1 MHRLSFDQTLAVANA
16 QLRSARRSIRT
27 WVFGALAGGTTLA
40 VSVYYA
46 YAHGVLSSANAGRF
60 GPRFL
65 IAELGAYLL
74 WLLLVGVVFMAFD
87 IRNGDVRA
95 RIAEALDARPVSNFS
110 MVTGRALGV
119 VAAVALP
126 VLGTVGVLQVLGMLA
141 RAADFWMGD
150 PIEPVSLASFVLLDV
165 LVAIFVW
172 SATLLL
178 LSCALRNRLLVVLV
192 AALLLALQ
200 FWAMTTFPAYLLPA
214 VSVVSGTGG
223 WASDITVQFADF
235 DRVLQRSAVLIL
247 GVGICILAAAL
258 HPREEGGSRFRLGM
272 LGTVVA
278 LVAVAGLVAVAQL
291 GIGSIEKRNG
301 WLAVHRA
308 AAEAETTARPD
319 LERITGTVTID
330 PGDRLG
336 LAIDLHLRVR
346 DTETP
351 SWVFSFNPGLRLT
364 EVRHG
369 EETIPFVHESGLLTI
384 EAGQPTEGAF
394 VLSLRAHG
402 VPDPDFGYLDSAVDW
417 RRRPGPNL
425 LKYLGTE
432 ASVFHRNYVALTPAV
447 HWLPV
452 SGSNVGREDP
462 SRRHADFFHLDLL
475 VEVPSG
481 WTVAGPGR
489 QPQAEGASANYRL
502 RTDSP
507 IQDATLFTSEF
518 ERRAVNVQGI
528 ELELLV
534 TPKHMPNLDYFAE
547 AGDEITKQ
555 LAELFGKLED
565 ANLAYPER
573 VLSLVEVPSS
583 LRTYR
588 GGWRMDAV
596 RTPGILLLREE
607 GLPTIRT
614 GYYHGPVRADRR
626 AEALVSRLHI
636 YSLNAWNGGNAYQ
649 ALAGR
654 LIASTSPVGT
664 GAVALDAV
672 TRDLAYR
679 VLNPW
684 GPGSSVWFS
693 AHSYDADAYFGT
705 SLWDTIT
712 GLGTG
717 HFGNMLGRTSW
728 WRGDMWAEAARTS
741 LAQIDGGK
749 DPHLAFSLLALKGN
763 AMEGVVLGSAGV
775 QKTGALLA
783 ELRNRHEGR
792 PFGVEDLLA
801 VADEIAPGLAGVVGE
816 ALYEPGLPGFRASP
830 ATVVRLSDDDTGRP
844 RYHVTV
850 HVYNGEPVVGWLQL
864 AQYDMLWGEGEPI
877 RVPGK
882 SAIEIGRVYDAPP
895 DQLWLHPYL
904 SLNRREIRL
913 DLVHATP
920 RAVPRGN
927 GFVGI
932 RPSTWSPSGV
942 DGMVI
947 DDLDAGFTWESVP
960 TRGARWRFVD
970 HYRGWTET
978 LDHGLPVR
986 ASEAGAWVRRNI
998 PSAWGEYRRTVAM
1011 AVTGGRDYRVFF
1023 AADLAGGRWRL
1034 DYYLPE
1040 RHIPE
1045 RWAGD
1050 GERLMY
1056 APLGSMAMRLIA
1068 FDKADAGPG
1077 TSPTPAR
1084 EWTLDFDADLGESG
1098 WNKIGEFDLLGGEVR
1113 LEVSN
1118 VTNGTIVI
1126 ADAIRWRR
1134 AD

>member
-1 MHRLSFDQTLAVANA
+1 MSFDQTLAVAIA
-16 QLRSARRSIRT
+16 QFRSARRSIRT
-27 WVFGALAGGTTLA
+27 WVFGTLAGGTTLA
-40 VSVYYA
+40 VSIYYA

-65 IAELGAYLL
+65 IAEVGVYLV

-87 IRNGDVRA
+87 VRNGDMRA

-110 MVTGRALGV
+110 MITGRAIGV

-126 VLGTVGVLQVLGMLA
+126 VLGTVVVLQVLGTLA
-141 RAADFWMGD
+141 RAANFWMGD
-150 PIEPVSLASFVLLDV
+150 PMEPVSLASFVLLDV

-172 SATLLL
+172 SATVLL
-178 LSCALRNRLLVVLV
+178 LSSALRNRLAVLVV

-200 FWAMTTFPAYLLPA
+200 FWAMTTVPAYLLPA
-214 VSVVSGTGG
+214 VSVVSATGG

-247 GVGICILAAAL
+247 GVGICILASAL
-258 HPREEGGSRFRLGM
+258 HPRGEGGSRFRLGI
-272 LGTVVA
+272 LGIVVA
-278 LVAVAGLVAVAQL
+278 LVAGVGLATVALR
-291 GIGSIEKRNG
+291 GIGMIEKRDG
-301 WLAVHRA
+301 WLAIHRA
-308 AAEAETTARPD
+308 AATTEATAWPD
-319 LERITGTVTID
+319 IERITGTVTID
-330 PGDRLG
+330 PGDRLD
-336 LAIDLHLRVR
+336 LAIDLHLRVH

-369 EETIPFVHESGLLTI
+369 AATIPFVHESGLLTI
-384 EAGQPTEGAF
+384 EAGPMEGAF

-417 RRRPGPNL
+417 RRRPGTNL
-425 LKYLGTE
+425 LKYLGSE

-462 SRRHADFFHLDLL
+462 SRRPADFFHLDLV

-489 QPQAEGASANYRL
+489 QPQAEGASTNYRL

-518 ERRAVNVQGI
+518 ERRAVNVQGV

-534 TPKHMPNLDYFAE
+534 TSKHMPNLDYFAE

-614 GYYHGPVRADRR
+614 GYYHGPVPADRR
-626 AEALVSRLHI
+626 KEIQVSRLHI
-636 YSLNAWNGGNAYQ
+636 YSLNAWNSGNAYQ
-649 ALAGR
+649 ALAGN

-712 GLGTG
+712 GLGAG

-741 LAQIDGGK
+741 LAQIDGDK

-763 AMEGVVLGSAGV
+763 AMEGVVLGTAGV

-783 ELRNRHEGR
+783 ELRDRHEGR

-801 VADEIAPGLAGVVGE
+801 VADEIAPGLAEVVGE

-877 RVPGK
+877 RVSGK
-882 SAIEIGRVYDAPP
+882 SAVEIGRVYDAPP

-913 DLVHATP
+913 DLVDSASRSLP
-920 RAVPRGN
+920 DGD
-927 GFVGI
+927 GFVGT
-932 RPSTWSPSGV
+932 RPTTWSPPEV
-942 DGMVI
+942 DGIVV
-947 DDLDAGFTWESVP
+947 DDLDEAFTWESAP
-960 TRGARWRFVD
+960 TRAARWRLVD

-986 ASEAGAWVRRNI
+986 AREAGVWFRRDV
-998 PSAWGEYRRTVAM
+998 PSAWGKYRRTVAM
-1011 AVTGGRDYRVFF
+1011 AVPGGADYRVFF
-1023 AADLAGGRWRL
+1023 TADLAGGRWRL

-1040 RHIPE
+1040 RRIPE

-1050 GERLMY
+1050 GERMMY
-1056 APLGSMAMRLIA
+1056 APLGSMEMKLVTFGEDDGA
-1068 FDKADAGPG
+1068 
-1077 TSPTPAR
+1077 TSPRPFR
-1084 EWTLDFDADLGESG
+1084 EWNLDFDAALGASG
-1098 WNKIGEFDLLGGEVR
+1098 WNKLGEFDLPGGEAR

-1118 VTNGTIVI
+1118 VTNGVVVI

-1134 AD
+1134 VD

>member
-1 MHRLSFDQTLAVANA
+1 M
-16 QLRSARRSIRT
+16 
-27 WVFGALAGGTTLA
+27 FGALAGGTTLA

-65 IAELGAYLL
+65 IAELGVYLV
-74 WLLLVGVVFMAFD
+74 WLLLVGAVFMAFD
-87 IRNGDVRA
+87 VRNADLRA
-95 RIAEALDARPVSNFS
+95 RIAEALDVRPFSNFA

-119 VAAVALP
+119 VGAVAMP
-126 VLGTVGVLQVLGMLA
+126 VLATVVVLQVLGTLA

-172 SATLLL
+172 SATVLL
-178 LSCALRNRLLVVLV
+178 LSSALRNRLLVVLV

-200 FWAMTTFPAYLLPA
+200 FWAMTTVPMYLLPA
-214 VSVVSGTGG
+214 VSVLSSTGG

-235 DRVLQRSAVLIL
+235 DRVLQRSAVLVL
-247 GVGICILAAAL
+247 GVGVCILAAAV
-258 HPREEGGSRFRLGM
+258 HPRAEGGSRFRLGI

-278 LVAVAGLVAVAQL
+278 LVAVAGLAAVAL
-291 GIGSIEKRNG
+291 RGIGMIDKRDG

-308 AAEAETTARPD
+308 AATARPD
-319 LERITGTVTID
+319 VERITGTVKID
-330 PGDRLG
+330 PGDG
-336 LAIDLHLRVR
+336 LDLDIDLHLRVNHMQAR
-346 DTETP
+346 

-364 EVRHG
+364 ELRHG
-369 EETIPFVHESGLLTI
+369 EEAIPFVHESGLLKI
-384 EAGQPTEGAF
+384 EAGRPMDGAF
-394 VLSLRAHG
+394 VLSLRARG

-417 RRRPGPNL
+417 RRRPGTNL

-432 ASVFHRNYVALTPAV
+432 ASVFHRNYVALMPAV
-447 HWLPV
+447 HWLPTA
-452 SGSNVGREDP
+452 GSNVDREDP
-462 SRRHADFFHLDLL
+462 SRGHADFFHLDL
-475 VEVPSG
+475 VVDVPSG
-481 WTVAGPGR
+481 WSVAGPGR
-489 QPQAEGASANYRL
+489 QPHAKSATYHRL

-507 IQDATLFTSEF
+507 VQEVALLASDF
-518 ERRAVNVQGI
+518 ERRAVNVRGI

-534 TPKHMPNLDYFAE
+534 TSKHLPNLDYFAE

-555 LAELFGKLED
+555 LADLFGKLED
-565 ANLAYPER
+565 ADLAYPER

-596 RTPGILLLREE
+596 RPPGTLLLREE

-614 GYYHGPVRADRR
+614 GYYDRQVPADRR
-626 AEALVSRLHI
+626 QEYLVSDLHI
-636 YSLNAWNGGNAYQ
+636 YFLNAWNSGNAYQ
-649 ALAGR
+649 TLAGN

-684 GPGSSVWFS
+684 GPETSVWFS

-705 SLWDTIT
+705 SVWETIT
-712 GLGTG
+712 GVGAG
-717 HFGNMLGRTSW
+717 HFGNMLRRTTW
-728 WRGDMWAEAARTS
+728 WRDDMWEEATRTS
-741 LAQIDGGK
+741 LARIEGGK
-749 DPHLAFSLLALKGN
+749 DPHVAFSLMALKGN
-763 AMEGVVLGSAGV
+763 ALEGVVLGIAGV
-775 QKTGALLA
+775 QETGALLG
-783 ELRNRHEGR
+783 ELRRRHEGR
-792 PFGVEDLLA
+792 SFTVEDLLA
-801 VADEIAPGLAGVVGE
+801 VADEIAPGLAGVFAE
-816 ALYEPGLPGFRASP
+816 ALHEPGLPGFLASP
-830 ATVVRLSDDDTGRP
+830 ATVVRLTDDDAGSP

-877 RVPGK
+877 RVPGE

-895 DQLWLHPYL
+895 DQIWLHPYL

-913 DLVHATP
+913 DLVDSTSRTLP
-920 RAVPRGN
+920 GGE
-927 GFVGI
+927 GFVGT
-932 RPSTWSPSGV
+932 RPSTWSPPVV
-942 DGMVI
+942 DGIVV
-947 DDLDAGFTWESVP
+947 DDLDAGFAWQSAP
-960 TRGARWRFVD
+960 TRAARWRVVD

-986 ASEAGAWVRRNI
+986 ANEAGAWVRRNV
-998 PSAWGEYRRTVAM
+998 PSAWGKYRRTVAM
-1011 AVTGGRDYRVFF
+1011 AGPGGAGYRVFF
-1023 AADLAGGRWRL
+1023 TANVAAGRWRL

-1040 RHIPE
+1040 RRIPE
-1045 RWAGD
+1045 RWEGD
-1050 GERLMY
+1050 GERMMY
-1056 APLGSMAMRLIA
+1056 APLGSMEMKLTA
-1068 FDKADAGPG
+1068 FGEDDGVPG
-1077 TSPTPAR
+1077 TPPTPVQ
-1084 EWTLDFDADLGESG
+1084 EWSLDFDAALGETG
-1098 WNKIGEFDLLGGEVR
+1098 WNKLGEFDLPGGQAR

-1118 VTNGTIVI
+1118 ATNGTVVI

-1134 AD
+1134 VD